1 MSITQ
6 TITALPTAPSRQDP
20 TNFVSEG
27 DAFLA
32 AMEGIPAE
40 VNTWGGQANTLATAA
55 NSAQTGA
62 ELAETHAETAE
73 TNAEA
78 SATAATATAN
88 ATIYAVGTTYAA
100 GDVVLDP
107 GNSYQA
113 YTSQQTANTGNTPNT
128 DDGTWWEPPGIATVA
143 QMTKLDNVTALADIS
158 YTALAVADLSDTATP
173 SVLTTA
179 ETTNKLI
186 SNYKSSGA
194 DHVFTMC
201 AAHTKGNIIFIIGD
215 EFQVDIEPDGS
226 DLFYLNGTAMAADE
240 HIVNSADTLG
250 QTIVGMCAN
259 INGTLRWMFNS
270 SDADWVEATP

>member
-1 MSITQ
+1 VLVQSFEEAWEFEEMTAEYLEEQIKLVMDQIFYMSE
-6 TITALPTAPSRQDP
+6 TITDFP
-20 TNFVSEG
+20 
-27 DAFLA
+27 A
-32 AMEGIPAE
+32 ADRAGSTRILICAGATIFTHAGNLT
-40 VNTWGGQANTLATAA
+40 VQGAATYTAA
-55 NSAQTGA
+55 AG
-62 ELAETHAETAE
+62 EVVIV
-73 TNAEA
+73 
-78 SATAATATAN
+78 TAT
-88 ATIYAVGTTYAA
+88 TT
-100 GDVVLDP
+100 
-107 GNSYQA
+107 
-113 YTSQQTANTGNTPNT
+113 TAFHIK
-128 DDGTWWEPPGIATVA
+128 PPGIATVA

-215 EFQVDIEPDGS
+215 EFQVNLDPDTD
-226 DLFYLNGTAMAADE
+226 DLFYLNGTAMAANE
-240 HIVNSADTLG
+240 NIVNSADTLG

-259 INGTLRWMFNS
+259 INGTLRWVFNS